1 MSVGK
6 RIKERRKHLG
16 MSAEELADR
25 VGVSPATIYRYE
37 SGYIENV
44 RASKLSPIAKALHTD
59 EAYLMGWNE
68 DPDQAQLDTTLS
80 PSESSLISNYRKL
93 NEEGQEKLLE
103 YSEDLLASG
112 RYIKS
117 DEDGMVEKE
126 AE

>member
-6 RIKERRKHLG
+6 RIKERRKQLG

-44 RASKLSPIAKALHTD
+44 RASKLSPIAKALRTD
-59 EAYLMGWNE
+59 EAFLMGWNE
-68 DPDQAQLDTTLS
+68 DVDSFQKDIQITLS
-80 PSESSLISNYRKL
+80 ESRLLTNYRQL

-103 YSEDLLASG
+103 YSEDLVASG

-117 DEDGMVEKE
+117 DEDELVEE
-126 AE
+126 ET